1 MKKILKI
8 ALTFSGIVTGSEI
21 IDEKLAKNFLRK
33 KRANSYRGEEGTA
46 ISIDDRTV
54 LILNP
59 EASVA
64 PKVADEVVFR
74 RFQGE
79 GAIF

>member
-1 MKKILKI
+1 MKNILKI
-8 ALTFSGIVTGSEI
+8 ALTFSGIVTGSEF

-54 LILNP
+54 LILYS
-59 EASVA
+59 EIL
-64 PKVADEVVFR
+64 R
-74 RFQGE
+74 L
-79 GAIF
+79 

>member
-46 ISIDDRTV
+46 ISIDDLCV
-54 LILNP
+54 YFNYFP
-59 EASVA
+59 
-64 PKVADEVVFR
+64 FR
-74 RFQGE
+74 QGYFE
-79 GAIF
+79 YLL

>member
-21 IDEKLAKNFLRK
+21 IDEKSAKNFLRK

-46 ISIDDRTV
+46 ISVDDRTV
-54 LILNP
+54 LVLYSELFNQI
-59 EASVA
+59 
-64 PKVADEVVFR
+64 
-74 RFQGE
+74 
-79 GAIF
+79 

>member
-1 MKKILKI
+1 MKNILKI

-54 LILNP
+54 LILN
-59 EASVA
+59 SV
-64 PKVADEVVFR
+64 
-74 RFQGE
+74 
-79 GAIF
+79 IFNQNLYFLLLIKF